1 MLEGI
6 PMTTAIVVMVAVLD
20 KLIKLTGGKDEIDD
34 CYETT
39 VYV

>member
-1 MLEGI
+1 
-6 PMTTAIVVMVAVLD
+6 MTTAIVVMVPVWD
-20 KLIKLTGGKDEIDD
+20 RLIKLTGGEDEIDD